1 MENQSSELF
10 FMQHLAS
17 ISHQKI
23 YPSIQSKIEM
33 PLWKTLHVT
42 RLWNHAREKEIY
54 LTQQQQKNDWWFHQM
69 ITSTPVTSTTTTSST
84 NHYDAYHINH
94 QQLLD
99 SNNDLSQSWFGDDS
113 TTTTVAAVTVAAA
126 ASEEDEDD
134 DDDDDDE
141 IDHHHDTNRHPSEP
155 GNNEPADSLT
165 PTTPV
170 TTKDHHTALLSHTP
184 IEALWTE
191 DELVSLLAVTQD
203 RKRKYEEEPTVV
215 CQKGGPTPPPANRP
229 DSSLPMVKV

>member
-1 MENQSSELF
+1 MLV
-10 FMQHLAS
+10 
-17 ISHQKI
+17 
-23 YPSIQSKIEM
+23 
-33 PLWKTLHVT
+33 TLGGLILN

-113 TTTTVAAVTVAAA
+113 TTTTVAAVTVAAT
-126 ASEEDEDD
+126 ASEEDDDD

-141 IDHHHDTNRHPSEP
+141 IDHHDTNRHPSEP
-155 GNNEPADSLT
+155 GNNEPVDSLI